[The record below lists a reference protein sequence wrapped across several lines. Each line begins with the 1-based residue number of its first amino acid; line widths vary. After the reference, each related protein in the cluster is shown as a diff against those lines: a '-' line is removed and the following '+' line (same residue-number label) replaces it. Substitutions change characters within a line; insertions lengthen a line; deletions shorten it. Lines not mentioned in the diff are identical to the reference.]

1 MAVVRLQHGND
12 WTPPV
17 SRIPLEL
24 LALVFAH
31 VESKW
36 LVLTVPNVC
45 HTWRNVCRE
54 MLAARLDFGWS
65 VVGKY
70 WRDKASA
77 LSDQALIWVAPK
89 FPKATSANI
98 DFCRTVTDADAAA
111 LNRTYPDFPG

>member
-31 VESKW
+31 VESKC

-54 MLAARLDFGWS
+54 MYVGASLSCFRLRTHATTQRAQHKCTRATHTHVHTTDDVLMWS
-65 VVGKY
+65 HLVSVC
-70 WRDKASA
+70 D
-77 LSDQALIWVAPK
+77 
-89 FPKATSANI
+89 ATQ
-98 DFCRTVTDADAAA
+98 V
-111 LNRTYPDFPG
+111 